1 MDYYVDHSSSTGP
14 AYIQAMAGQLWG
26 EQVGDN
32 FFFSSGSYDALPR
45 LTRWSNPNQVVVV
58 KESVVKNFSAV
69 RREICES
76 PSTQDVTK
84 INLLSSRLDYIYCND
99 AAALIDPSQ
108 SRVALSGVVDAI
120 EDLIDASDYAALDDL
135 LFSVEPT
142 RLRPITNVAFL
153 RTAFQAKDKLKN
165 WKLLYQVVY
174 AHLANSGQ
182 DPNRALRGLSAPRA
196 SSFA

>member
-1 MDYYVDHSSSTGP
+1 MDYYVDHSSSTVP
-14 AYIQAMAGQLWG
+14 DFIQVASGQFWD
-26 EQVGDN
+26 EKVGDN
-32 FFFSSGSYDALPR
+32 FFFSSGSYDAIPH
-45 LTRWSNPNQVVVV
+45 LTRWSNPNSVGEV
-58 KESVVKNFSAV
+58 KRFVSSKTSAV
-69 RREICES
+69 RRESAVS
-76 PSTQDVTK
+76 PSTQDVMK
-84 INLLSSRLDYIYCND
+84 MNLLSSRLDFIYCND
-99 AAALIDPSQ
+99 AAAKIDPSQ
-108 SRVALSGVVDAI
+108 SRMALSGVVDAV
-120 EDLIDASDYAALDDL
+120 EDLIDTNDYAALDEL
-135 LFSVEPT
+135 LFNVEPA